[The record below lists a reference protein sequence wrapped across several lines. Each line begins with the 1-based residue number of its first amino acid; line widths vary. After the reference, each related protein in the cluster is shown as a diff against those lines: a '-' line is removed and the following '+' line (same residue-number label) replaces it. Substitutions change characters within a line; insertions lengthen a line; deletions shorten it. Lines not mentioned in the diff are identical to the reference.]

1 MSKSKDIIIE
11 ALEKL
16 AKEKTKDNKKLKGKV
31 YNQSIEIAFLLGFIN
46 HSSAKEEF
54 LDALDSA
61 EPNNGYISA
70 ETIHS
75 WLNYLEN
82 EESLV

>member
-11 ALEKL
+11 ALENL
-16 AKEKTKDNKKLKGKV
+16 AKDKTKENKKLKNKV
-31 YNQSIEIAFLLGFIN
+31 LNQSIEIEFLLGFIN
-46 HSSAKEEF
+46 HSSAREDF

-70 ETIHS
+70 ETIHN
-75 WLNYLEN
+75 WLSYVEN
-82 EESLV
+82 ENSFA